1 MICAPYQIGLL
12 FDWWIR
18 GWWWRVQYL

>member
-1 MICAPYQIGLL
+1 MICAPYQIALL

-18 GWWWRVQYL
+18 RL